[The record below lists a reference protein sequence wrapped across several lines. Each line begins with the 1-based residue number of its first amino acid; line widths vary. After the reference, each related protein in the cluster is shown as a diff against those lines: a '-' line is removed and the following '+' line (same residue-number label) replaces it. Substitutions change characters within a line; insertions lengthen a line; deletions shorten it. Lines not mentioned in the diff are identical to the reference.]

1 MDRRT
6 KGLTAEQ
13 QAAKEYLEAFRDLNA
28 EVDERTE
35 HLREL
40 RERARS
46 VGGYDLSSPRSGS
59 HGDHADRVGRAA
71 ARIVDAENA
80 LADLLEK
87 YCARYRETSRLLDQL
102 DNVDDYVLLHA
113 RYFRVQKWEDV
124 AVTLDVA
131 PAYVFRIHKRALQ
144 ALGELLTGAAAG

>member
-35 HLREL
+35 YLREL

-46 VGGYDLSSPRSGS
+46 VGGYDPTTSRGR

-71 ARIVDAENA
+71 ARIADAENA

-113 RYFRVQKWEDV
+113 RYFRAQKWEDV